1 MTEDVVILEPG
12 DERAQKIGK
21 AIASPTAGD
30 ILQLLAK
37 GPLSSAEIT
46 TSLDIPMSTA
56 KYHIENL
63 LTAGLLEVSET
74 RYSVKGREVKVY
86 HLKDQLL
93 IVAPKLVDIR
103 SLMLKYASLFGI
115 TIVGTFIIAALTSLS
130 SRQAAGVSRSM
141 DGSTGGGGIA
151 ATSTP
156 VSTMPVTAVPTTIP
170 DITQVAE
177 KYGGTVTTA
186 APASTMPV
194 TAIPTPVHDI
204 TPLAQKTGELVTSP
218 NFATLP
224 PHDVPMT
231 VVPGV
236 AQGVPAP
243 LFSPDPALIFFLG
256 GCLVIAV
263 LLIYEVYQWRK
274 GK

>member
-93 IVAPKLVDIR
+93 IVAPKLADIR
-103 SLMLKYASLFGI
+103 SLILKYASLFGI
-115 TIVGTFIIAALTSLS
+115 TIFGTFIIAALTSLS

-141 DGSTGGGGIA
+141 DGSTGAGGTV

-156 VSTMPVTAVPTTIP
+156 LSTIPVTAG
-170 DITQVAE
+170 A
-177 KYGGTVTTA
+177 
-186 APASTMPV
+186 
-194 TAIPTPVHDI
+194 TPVPDL
-204 TPLAQKTGELVTSP
+204 TPIAEKTGELVTSP
-218 NFATLP
+218 NFASLP
-224 PHDVPMT
+224 PQDVPMT
-231 VVPGV
+231 IAPGV
-236 AQGVPAP
+236 AQGGAAAP
-243 LFSPDPALIFFLG
+243 FSPDPALIFFLG

-263 LLIYEVYQWRK
+263 LIVYELYQWRK
-274 GK
+274 RG

>member
-21 AIASPTAGD
+21 AIASQTAGD

-93 IVAPKLVDIR
+93 IVAPKLADIR

-115 TIVGTFIIAALTSLS
+115 TIFGTFIIAALTSLS

-141 DGSTGGGGIA
+141 DGSTGAGGIA

-170 DITQVAE
+170 DITPIAE
-177 KYGGTVTTA
+177 KAGG
-186 APASTMPV
+186 
-194 TAIPTPVHDI
+194 
-204 TPLAQKTGELVTSP
+204 
-218 NFATLP
+218 
-224 PHDVPMT
+224 
-231 VVPGV
+231 
-236 AQGVPAP
+236 
-243 LFSPDPALIFFLG
+243 
-256 GCLVIAV
+256 
-263 LLIYEVYQWRK
+263 R
-274 GK
+274 